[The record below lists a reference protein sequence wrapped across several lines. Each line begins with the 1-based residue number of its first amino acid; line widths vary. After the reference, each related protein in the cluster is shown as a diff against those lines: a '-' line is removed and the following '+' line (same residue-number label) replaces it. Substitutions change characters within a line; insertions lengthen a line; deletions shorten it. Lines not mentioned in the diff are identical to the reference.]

1 MAQRLKKYKGNNTVK
16 IKIQKKSLSMLLKN
30 KNIVLIIPLQQSK
43 FPSIRIGSIK
53 YLQDNLY
60 PF

>member
-1 MAQRLKKYKGNNTVK
+1 
-16 IKIQKKSLSMLLKN
+16 MLLKN